1 MAKTKKSAADAS
13 RELYDLLEP
22 FEASERARIVNS
34 TLLLFGDAP
43 LAPGGAA
50 LAPNAGTQ
58 HHAQAQ
64 TNTTARAFLDAKD
77 PRQKVEV
84 FAAAARFHELQNNG
98 EGATKEDLQRIIQTE
113 GRRSFDAKHFA
124 RDMSNAQAAKLFNRA
139 SQAGV
144 YTLSHVG
151 QDYVDALPDRS
162 RAAEIKK
169 AARGGTRRGK
179 RAQKKAKPGA
189 K

>member
-1 MAKTKKSAADAS
+1 MAKAKKSAADAS
-13 RELYDLLEP
+13 RELYDLLAP
-22 FEASERARIVNS
+22 FEAVERARIVNS

-43 LAPGGAA
+43 IAPRGAAPAPGSGA
-50 LAPNAGTQ
+50 Q
-58 HHAQAQ
+58 HHTQSQ
-64 TNTTARAFLDAKD
+64 PTTTARAFLDAKD

-84 FAAAARFHELQNNG
+84 FATAARFHELQNNG
-98 EGATKEDLQRIIQTE
+98 AGATKEDLQRIIQTE
-113 GRRSFDAKHFA
+113 GRRAFDARNFA
-124 RDMSNAQAAKLFNRA
+124 RDMGNAQAAKLFNRT

-151 QDYVDALPDRS
+151 QNYVDALPDRS

-169 AARGGTRRGK
+169 AARGGGRHGK
-179 RAQKKAKPGA
+179 RAIRRAKQGA